1 MNLLISSNDFM
12 LEGQLFI
19 RDEWSGRCYR
29 LGEPSGFYTKA
40 AREGGLV
47 KKRISQAYYDKS
59 LVECKAQIAM
69 KERRGAA

>member
-12 LEGQLFI
+12 LAGQLFI

-29 LGEPSGFYTKA
+29 LDEPSGFYTKA

-47 KKRISQAYYDKS
+47 KKRISQSYYSECLEK
-59 LVECKAQIAM
+59 CKAI
-69 KERRGAA
+69 GPSV